1 MRETNLASVRRALE
15 RGRLHEAEDELD
27 SQAAPSGGLNL
38 WAAVEYLAVV
48 AILAAVVWS
57 QFTITTM

>member
-1 MRETNLASVRRALE
+1 MRETNLDSVRRALE

-27 SQAAPSGGLNL
+27 SQAAPRDGLNL

-48 AILAAVVWS
+48 AILAAAVWS

>member
-1 MRETNLASVRRALE
+1 MRETNLDSVRRALE

-27 SQAAPSGGLNL
+27 SQAAPRDGLNL

-48 AILAAVVWS
+48 AILAAAIWS